1 MKLFMVVLLVF
12 GFTNGLSVTN
22 YTVSKSTYEPGDIGL
37 ATITVVNPT
46 GADRAT
52 GLTMTMF
59 SPTDMTI
66 TGSPKLADIDSGGT
80 AIVSIPFKI
89 NSDAKPGIFILNVD
103 FDGFSGT
110 TKISNTASVPITVA
124 DLPLLTIDAGSK
136 VLSGVDVTEL
146 SLSNNGGPA
155 NQMRLSISNATGI
168 GLFGTNEKFIGK
180 LEKSVKVNI
189 TLDARSAD
197 DGPVNLPVV
206 LLYTDELGATHA
218 ETLDLRLTVKKEK
231 LDIRFNQLS
240 SITTREEGTLQLEV
254 VNNGEDISDVRISFT
269 NESFRLTDSNEIKLG
284 DLASG
289 EKTTITAK
297 VWPEL
302 TPGLNLVEVKLS
314 YIEKDVSKEQ
324 TMNMPL
330 TITSDSD
337 VGVYLE
343 SKPSPLVPGVEHT
356 VSVLVSNLGSYG
368 IDNVDVGL
376 ESDAFTPL
384 DITPRQYIGSLE
396 QDDFSTVQFKVMTN
410 GISGEFPININVQ
423 YRDSSG
429 EWVNKTITQNAKITT
444 PISTGNGALTFVIV
458 IVAIAAILIWY
469 FKFRKKD

>member
-1 MKLFMVVLLVF
+1 MKLFMSVLLVF
-12 GFTNGLSVTN
+12 GLTSGLSVTN

-37 ATITVVNPT
+37 VTITVVNPVGT
-46 GADRAT
+46 DRAT

-103 FDGFSGT
+103 FDGFSGND
-110 TKISNTASVPITVA
+110 KISNTASVPITIA
-124 DLPLLTIDAGSK
+124 DLPILTVDAGSK
-136 VLSGVDVTEL
+136 VLSGVDITEL

-168 GLFGTNEKFIGK
+168 GLFGTNEKYIGK
-180 LEKSVKVNI
+180 LDKSKKVNI
-189 TLDARSAD
+189 TLDARSAV
-197 DGPVNLPVV
+197 DGPVNLPVM
-206 LLYTDELGATHA
+206 LIYTDELGATHTD
-218 ETLDLRLTVKKEK
+218 TLDLRLTVKKEK

-240 SITTREEGTLQLEV
+240 SITTREEGTLKLEV
-254 VNNGEDISDVRISFT
+254 VNNGEDISDVRISFI
-269 NESFRLTDSNEIKLG
+269 NSSFRLTDSSEIKVG
-284 DLASG
+284 DLVSG
-289 EKTTITAK
+289 EKSTVSAK

-302 TPGLNLVEVKLS
+302 TPGLNLVEAKLS

-324 TMNMPL
+324 TMSIPL
-330 TITSDSD
+330 TVTSDSD

-396 QDDFSTVQFKVMTN
+396 QDDFSTVQFKVKTN
-410 GISGEFPININVQ
+410 GVSGEFPININVQ
-423 YRDSSG
+423 YRDPSG

-444 PISTGNGALTFVIV
+444 PVSTGNGTLVFAVVIV
-458 IVAIAAILIWY
+458 VVAAILIWY
-469 FKFRKKD
+469 FKLRKKD